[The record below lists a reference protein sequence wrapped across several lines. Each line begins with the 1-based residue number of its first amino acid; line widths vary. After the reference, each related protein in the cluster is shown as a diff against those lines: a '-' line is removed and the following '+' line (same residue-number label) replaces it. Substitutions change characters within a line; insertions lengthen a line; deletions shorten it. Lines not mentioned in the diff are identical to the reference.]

1 MAKDFVEPTIQKV
14 TTSPK
19 LTKAD
24 AVVEEAVVA
33 GPAPDLT
40 QAPKVK
46 LPDFEEEHRSLSV
59 SEMLNFSKDEVS
71 NVFIVTIQKY
81 ADVLAGRVSCDD
93 PKRVQSSFM
102 NTVYRTL
109 DLDFDKFCVVT
120 DHLVNCMIKD
130 SEAFSDINLFSL
142 MPYIGNEY
150 SKAQRGRYRSYIL
163 ALATL
168 ARAGKNR
175 RNIGQFIDIPT
186 LVAEFEDKAKNNVNS
201 YFIRAF
207 RL

>member
-1 MAKDFVEPTIQKV
+1 MGKDYKEPTIQKV
-14 TTSPK
+14 STAANLNKETAEV
-19 LTKAD
+19 AD
-24 AVVEEAVVA
+24 APKA
-33 GPAPDLT
+33 GPVADLT
-40 QAPKVK
+40 NAPKVK
-46 LPDFEEEHRSLSV
+46 LPEFQEEHRSLSV
-59 SEMLNFSKDEVS
+59 AEILNYSSDAVS
-71 NVFIVTIQKY
+71 DVFIASIQKY
-81 ADVLAGRVSCDD
+81 ADVLANRVACDD

-109 DLDFDKFCVVT
+109 NLDFDKFCVVT
-120 DHLVNCMIKD
+120 DYLVNCMIKD
-130 SEAFSDINLFSL
+130 PEAFSDINLFSL
-142 MPYIGNEY
+142 MPYVDNEY

-186 LVAEFEDKAKNNVNS
+186 LVAEFEDIAKNNVNS